1 MKALVKPIALYDG
14 ELIVKKIA
22 SEEYHENSSIM
33 RLRVYDKMINDIEG
47 LSVKEANSNEVIL
60 TPLTSFKWRVRGG
73 PYKWDL
79 AGMGDLEVYINDIK
93 MGSGNSDRDSFL
105 QPTITCPNS

>member
-47 LSVKEANSNEVIL
+47 LSVKETNSN
-60 TPLTSFKWRVRGG
+60 
-73 PYKWDL
+73 
-79 AGMGDLEVYINDIK
+79 
-93 MGSGNSDRDSFL
+93 
-105 QPTITCPNS
+105 

>member
-1 MKALVKPIALYDG
+1 MIRISAG
-14 ELIVKKIA
+14 ELAGRIIEQPKTTKTRPLTAKVRA
-22 SEEYHENSSIM
+22 SIFN
-33 RLRVYDKMINDIEG
+33 RLGDIEG
-47 LSVKEANSNEVIL
+47 LSVKETNSNEVIL

-79 AGMGDLEVYINDIK
+79 AGMGDLEVFINDIK

>member
-1 MKALVKPIALYDG
+1 
-14 ELIVKKIA
+14 
-22 SEEYHENSSIM
+22 M

-105 QPTITCPNS
+105 QPTITCPNSQKLDVIYTLKYRNPASQNLLRPV